1 MHSLFLRFFLSFWLI
16 IGIIISAAAT
26 VGFWYAEQV
35 RESIEDFHLSDPL
48 FEASAALDTG
58 GPTAL
63 KEWLQD
69 EFHLQTSTLL
79 DRGFLTWDENT
90 RLCLS
95 PKSVKIVSIT
105 NQPIWLS

>member
-1 MHSLFLRFFLSFWLI
+1 MHHGYNRIEMDSKLETLPIDHNFRNKVLLKHDLYWIELI
-16 IGIIISAAAT
+16 RLEMMSRSDLNGILT
-26 VGFWYAEQV
+26 
-35 RESIEDFHLSDPL
+35 
-48 FEASAALDTG
+48 
-58 GPTAL
+58 L